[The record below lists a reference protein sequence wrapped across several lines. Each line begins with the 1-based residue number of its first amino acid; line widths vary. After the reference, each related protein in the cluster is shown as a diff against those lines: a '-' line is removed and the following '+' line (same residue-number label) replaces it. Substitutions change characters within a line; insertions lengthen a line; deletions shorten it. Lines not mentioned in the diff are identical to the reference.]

1 MRVLLIISICTA
13 IYASYVLF
21 TPTLFGDDNLIKL
34 EGSLDRKYRFVRPD
48 TLSNKKTIDCAYLI
62 FVLRN
67 DKRFYALKL
76 NIDSVPDG
84 FNIFAG
90 VDQKLEGRQK
100 IAVWIKKSAISEI
113 SPKVY
118 KLKADEEQIY
128 LNLKKDDDKFLL
140 NIALLVV
147 ALALI
152 ILYFFITNYQRVK
165 EILVSNLELT
175 TDKKDKHRF

>member
-1 MRVLLIISICTA
+1 MRILLIISICTV
-13 IYASYVLF
+13 IYSSYVLF

-76 NIDSVPDG
+76 NIDSVPNG

-90 VDQKLEGRQK
+90 VDEKLEGRQK
-100 IAVWIKKSAISEI
+100 IEVWIKKSAINEI

-128 LNLKKDDDKFLL
+128 LNLKKNEDKVLL
-140 NIALLVV
+140 NIVLLVV
-147 ALALI
+147 ALVLIFLYYILNNYHKVKQILAL
-152 ILYFFITNYQRVK
+152 
-165 EILVSNLELT
+165 NLFL
-175 TDKKDKHRF
+175 KRFA